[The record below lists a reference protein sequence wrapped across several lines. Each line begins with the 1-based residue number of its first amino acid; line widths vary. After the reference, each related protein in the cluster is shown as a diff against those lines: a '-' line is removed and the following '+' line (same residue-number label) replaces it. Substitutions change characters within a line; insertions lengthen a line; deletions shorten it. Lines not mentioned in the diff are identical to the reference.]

1 MDRGARESGARRTH
15 LFFRTALNERVM
27 RPTLLMTTPR
37 DFMEARYAILIC
49 DDDPD
54 IRAAM
59 KRTLRGYDVVEA
71 GTPREAMALLRAHS
85 FDALLSDFNLGTDD
99 TDGLDLAPEA
109 LEAALHVDVDEWKA
123 EIPQIQEW
131 FEKFGDDLPA
141 VLWTELDGLRSRLG
155 A

>member
-1 MDRGARESGARRTH
+1 MQS
-15 LFFRTALNERVM
+15 
-27 RPTLLMTTPR
+27 
-37 DFMEARYAILIC
+37 ILIC

-99 TDGLDLAPEA
+99 ADGLDLLMHAKLSHPDVVRFLVTGNRD
-109 LEAALHVDVDEWKA
+109 LEIATRAVNEGSVHRYFLKPWDDDKLRAALVLVLRAKA
-123 EIPQIQEW
+123 
-131 FEKFGDDLPA
+131 
-141 VLWTELDGLRSRLG
+141 
-155 A
+155 